1 MIKLTII
8 IPVYNV
14 ETYIEK
20 CIDSILIQKLDN
32 YEIVLIDDGSTDNSG
47 NICDKYANK
56 YNNIRTIHQN
66 NKGLSGARNTGI
78 REAKGEYL
86 MFVDSDDFINKKV
99 ALKETIAQLREDV
112 IQFKWIYFYENK
124 NKYRYFKENELYHN
138 IDFEDLLFKKV
149 QDGTISTSACNKI
162 VRRDI
167 IIDNN
172 IFFDEELLSEDI
184 DWSLKLYLHIKSLKV
199 INQDIYVYRQQR
211 AGSITNSISEKSIL
225 SLFKI
230 IKYWYNYE
238 YSNTKIKIIYLN
250 YLAYQYIIL
259 LTIMNGKNCNSALKQ
274 EIYQLK
280 DILKNDANYRVKMS
294 NRIFKI
300 FGYNLGILIL
310 KCYLVLKNKGII
322 KI

>member
-1 MIKLTII
+1 M
-8 IPVYNV
+8 
-14 ETYIEK
+14 
-20 CIDSILIQKLDN
+20 
-32 YEIVLIDDGSTDNSG
+32 
-47 NICDKYANK
+47 
-56 YNNIRTIHQN
+56 
-66 NKGLSGARNTGI
+66 
-78 REAKGEYL
+78 
-86 MFVDSDDFINKKV
+86 
-99 ALKETIAQLREDV
+99 
-112 IQFKWIYFYENK
+112 
-124 NKYRYFKENELYHN
+124 
-138 IDFEDLLFKKV
+138 
-149 QDGTISTSACNKI
+149 
-162 VRRDI
+162 
-167 IIDNN
+167 
-172 IFFDEELLSEDI
+172 
-184 DWSLKLYLHIKSLKV
+184 KLYLHIKSLKV

>member
-149 QDGTISTSACNKI
+149 QDGTISISACNKI

-280 DILKNDANYRVKMS
+280 DILKNDANYRVKIS

>member
-1 MIKLTII
+1 
-8 IPVYNV
+8 
-14 ETYIEK
+14 
-20 CIDSILIQKLDN
+20 
-32 YEIVLIDDGSTDNSG
+32 
-47 NICDKYANK
+47 
-56 YNNIRTIHQN
+56 
-66 NKGLSGARNTGI
+66 
-78 REAKGEYL
+78 

-149 QDGTISTSACNKI
+149 QDGTISISACNKI